1 MLTTMVAIALVIV
14 LLLAVS
20 AFFSGSETALTG
32 ANPAR
37 LHLLAKGGDKRAARA
52 ERLIAIKD
60 RVVSSILIG
69 NNLVNI
75 LASALATMLFS
86 TLFGGFGVVVAT
98 VVMTVLV
105 VVFAEVLPKT
115 YALRVPEALALRV
128 SGPLSLLTAL
138 FAPLT
143 YTLGRII
150 SFLLPEQTPD
160 EDEGEEALR
169 GAIALHATS
178 GDAEDEA
185 ESQML
190 GSILDLEDVAVDEI
204 MTHRSQIESLDLDQ
218 SNAALIDAVLQSTFT
233 RLPVWRDQPD
243 NIVGILHAK
252 NLFRALRK
260 AGGDPEQLDISAIV
274 STPWFVPGT
283 ASLLEQLQ
291 HFRSRREHF
300 ALVVDEYGGLEGVV
314 TLEDI
319 LEEIVGDIDDEEDE
333 VRRGIQRE
341 AGGSFIIDGEIS
353 LRDLNR
359 NLGWGLPDD
368 RASTLAGFVLY
379 ESRQIPEVGQVLSF
393 QGFQFEILG
402 RDRLRITRLR
412 VTPESVLAQRRRTQR
427 QTSEHTTP

>member
-1 MLTTMVAIALVIV
+1 MLTTAVAIGLVIV
-14 LLLAVS
+14 LLLAAS

-32 ANPAR
+32 ANAAR
-37 LHLLAKGGDKRAARA
+37 LHLLAKGGDRRAARA

-86 TLFGGFGVVVAT
+86 TLFGGFGVAIAT

-115 YALRVPEALALRV
+115 FALRRPDSVALSV
-128 SGPLSLLTAL
+128 SPPLSILTAL

-143 YTLGRII
+143 FALAKVNAWI
-150 SFLLPEQTPD
+150 LPDNSED
-160 EDEGEEALR
+160 EGEGEEALR
-169 GAIALHATS
+169 GAIALHGTL
-178 GDAEDEA
+178 GDAENEA

-218 SNAALIDAVLQSTFT
+218 SNADLIDAVLSSTFT

-243 NIVGILHAK
+243 NIVGVLHAK

-260 AGGDPEQLDISAIV
+260 ADGDPEKLKIEAIV

-359 NLGWGLPDD
+359 NLNWQLPDD

-427 QTSEHTTP
+427 KTSEQTAQ

>member
-1 MLTTMVAIALVIV
+1 VLTTMVAIAVVIV

-150 SFLLPEQTPD
+150 TFLLPEQTPD

-243 NIVGILHAK
+243 NIVGILHVK
-252 NLFRALRK
+252 DLLPNLHQDELDWTATLRPPLYVAESK
-260 AGGDPEQLDISAIV
+260 KIDDLLREFQEKKIHLAI
-274 STPWFVPGT
+274 
-283 ASLLEQLQ
+283 
-291 HFRSRREHF
+291 
-300 ALVVDEYGGLEGVV
+300 VVDEYGGTSGIV
-314 TLEDI
+314 TLEDV
-319 LEEIVGDIDDEEDE
+319 LEEIVGEIADEFDDEE
-333 VRRGIQRE
+333 
-341 AGGSFIIDGEIS
+341 
-353 LRDLNR
+353 
-359 NLGWGLPDD
+359 
-368 RASTLAGFVLY
+368 
-379 ESRQIPEVGQVLSF
+379 
-393 QGFQFEILG
+393 
-402 RDRLRITRLR
+402 
-412 VTPESVLAQRRRTQR
+412 VTHSVLDEFTYLMEAKTPLLDAYRILNLDEEVWEAAKGESDTLGGFMVEQSGKMLRKGQSIEFDGVVLQVDAGDARRIRR
-427 QTSEHTTP
+427 IKVMLPPPASDAEPDPAAS